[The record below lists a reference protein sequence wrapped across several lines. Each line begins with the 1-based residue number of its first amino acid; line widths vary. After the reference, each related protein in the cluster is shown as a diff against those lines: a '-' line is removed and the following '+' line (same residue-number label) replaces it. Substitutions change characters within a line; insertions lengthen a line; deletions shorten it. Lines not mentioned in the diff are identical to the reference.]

1 MANEYNAPS
10 ASIPL
15 GTVTKALPELSP
27 NSELWNVHN
36 SFCLSILRN
45 TYFKTQNTSNIFS
58 ILYQAVRILIFKEYS
73 TSTFKQFHFSFACRS
88 MKNPTPPTHI
98 LFFQLFFFPQTPM
111 KALLLLI
118 KNILF
123 SDACLHLWHL
133 QNLYHK
139 NILHFYFDLQE
150 WKANLL
156 NHCYCFFHGT
166 DH

>member
-1 MANEYNAPS
+1 M
-10 ASIPL
+10 
-15 GTVTKALPELSP
+15 
-27 NSELWNVHN
+27 
-36 SFCLSILRN
+36 
-45 TYFKTQNTSNIFS
+45 
-58 ILYQAVRILIFKEYS
+58 RILIFKEYS

-166 DH
+166 DHWLHTMRDFHQTSTKCCLTCVAFFCHCADHLKNFLLGIVKNVFITQKYLCNVQFWIF